1 MYTGVGELLLFGFS
15 PTQRGANSD
24 THTYP
29 DGLFGYREHGCPY
42 CRADTDPVARIIKS
56 SLFLSHRVLRS
67 LLFHRDTFG
76 QITRL
81 VDISAPSHGDVIRQ

>member
-1 MYTGVGELLLFGFS
+1 MKTNVGGLLLFGIS

-29 DGLFGYREHGCPY
+29 YGFFGDRKHGGPD
-42 CRADTDPVARIIKS
+42 CRAGSDPVTRIIKS
-56 SLFLSHRVLRS
+56 SLFLSHRVLCS